1 MIALALGAAAGL
13 ALLLTSPLHKRTA
26 ITSWVALAAFT
37 LVGAFS
43 RLALMA
49 QMARP
54 AAILQGIADLGI
66 VAVSLHALIAV
77 LFRLVLMSILVGV
90 VLAAIGL
97 SADRLRARWP
107 TLPTLAR
114 RAAPVVLTAMA
125 ILLAVRAIGHSTPH
139 DAAKTAAHGHSNGAR

>member
-1 MIALALGAAAGL
+1 MNAFRFCPTCA
-13 ALLLTSPLHKRTA
+13 TPLE
-26 ITSWVALAAFT
+26 L
-37 LVGAFS
+37 
-43 RLALMA
+43 LALMEDGG
-49 QMARP
+49 P
-54 AAILQGIADLGI
+54 KE
-66 VAVSLHALIAV
+66 
-77 LFRLVLMSILVGV
+77 RLRCVGCGWTHWNNPTP